1 MTPSL
6 RGRSADFNVKKMY
19 DDGCFFASFF
29 LSRLDILCENKKV
42 KEKKPKLEAHKKIDS
57 YSARRK

>member
-1 MTPSL
+1 MDVSL
-6 RGRSADFNVKKMY
+6 PI
-19 DDGCFFASFF
+19 F